1 MSALLRIVFLVLLI
15 GLGFAVERYFSGDT
29 GGFFQIKSKAPVP
42 RIASG
47 EGSRGA
53 YEISRRQMEMQ
64 LAAAKFADQPKA
76 GKAEA
81 GRLAASLQLI
91 LVTASGWGD
100 SAGQVQ
106 RYRRALA
113 GSAWEKIGSPS
124 PCVLG
129 KAGLDAAESVPGR
142 AGTWPEKKD
151 GDGKTPA
158 GIFAPAQAFGFKSAA
173 QAKDMGLKLP
183 YAEVGDSLIC
193 VSDPKS
199 PQFGKLATPGAART
213 PRGVN
218 LAKAGEANKWGL
230 LLGAFDQGQAPGPCL
245 FVHLWDEPGKA
256 TGGDIGC
263 HEARML
269 ELLAW
274 LDPSASPAVAIV
286 PVSELDAVRAAWGLP

>member
-1 MSALLRIVFLVLLI
+1 MSALLRIVLLVLLV
-15 GLGFAVERYFSGDT
+15 GLGFAVERQFFNDGA
-29 GGFFQIKSKAPVP
+29 GFFPAKSPVPLP
-42 RIASG
+42 RIAG
-47 EGSRGA
+47 DEGSRAA
-53 YEISRRQMEMQ
+53 YAISRGQMEMQ
-64 LAAAKFADQPKA
+64 LAAASSPDRLKA
-76 GKAEA
+76 GKTEA
-81 GRLAASLQLI
+81 GLLSGSLQLV
-91 LVTASGWGD
+91 LVTAPGWGD

-113 GSAWEKIGSPS
+113 TLAWEKVGASS

-129 KAGLDAAESVPGR
+129 KAGLAAAGNPAGQP
-142 AGTWPEKKD
+142 GTWPGKKD

-158 GIFAPAQAFGFKSAA
+158 GIFAPAQAFGFKSEG
-173 QAKDMGLKLP
+173 QARDLGLKLP
-183 YAEVGDSLIC
+183 YAEVGDSLMC

-199 PQFGKLATPGAART
+199 PQFGRLAVPGGSRS

-230 LLGAFDQGQAPGPCL
+230 LLGAYNQGQSPGPCL
-245 FVHLWDEPGKA
+245 LVHMWDEPGKP

-274 LDPSASPAVAIV
+274 LDPSANPAVAIL
-286 PVSELDAVRAAWGLP
+286 PAAELDNVRAAWGLP